1 MANIFY
7 NELIANL
14 ADNQAIENN
23 ISEKAQEICTRR
35 ENYADYLEGQLVELK
50 ENHTSISSTLDT
62 LLSSS
67 SFIEGINKE
76 VFINK
81 CNAIKDELA
90 VHIDRVEKL
99 CNRFKNKRIRI
110 VSFGPKTQGKSV
122 FTQLYTKLDDSIVA
136 VKPDGNGIDKTGA
149 INVIKHDGSLTSP
162 RIIVHFKTQQDVVDK
177 INSYINLLP
186 QGVQINT
193 FRSFRDVLAAKTNNS
208 IMQKLSGY
216 HGNQPIAASCKAG
229 LESFFA
235 NNRNIS
241 EAGSGSKEISVDQMP
256 IYNDMQYNGLEGQRY
271 AIVDYIEILTNLGN
285 DFYRYFEIGDTKGSS
300 TDAGGNVA
308 DIEIFEAIDNSD
320 AAFSISRVGSGQNN
334 GEYIT
339 TNLFTHY
346 QDDIKNLHDKLFVI
360 LNMEK
365 ESLNRGLQ
373 LINGVVGNI
382 EVQQMAEQ
390 IYTGCLCKRPVEIEY
405 DESTVEQLPEDAF
418 IDPEKFVRAML
429 LDMLNKIVTNTK
441 TNDDGLIEK
450 TNQST
455 EAINVKINEIKSL
468 VNDCDVPCEE
478 SEDGLIIEV
487 IKELRDKTYNQIS
500 LHGSSED
507 NQSNNHSHTSS
518 TSGTRR
524 RGFNF
529 GQEQNQSETVVE
541 PSNQEEVSYTIE
553 QPGII
558 DYEEQY
564 KKLRSEKISI
574 FKLLTGE
581 DRTTRG
587 KENQSVKD
595 EIEESVR
602 YIYTQHGQPRPSV
615 VDEITDTV
623 ISRPS
628 GNTSDSGRFIECVSM
643 MYSSRI
649 KDNFNKKLTPQN
661 EIQFKDEANELFKML
676 WDGLK
681 LNCFTGW
688 GEYSHEKLSEKAL
701 LNDQLRELL
710 ELYKDAYE
718 ATTDPISLFTP
729 YDTLL
734 EYFNRFISKERKIVK
749 HKETDVV
756 IDDEIL
762 VKTLVDLIRIH
773 NIPKMIVEKAT
784 DKKRRVDNL
793 RTQIA
798 QEIAPQTAFVQR
810 ILPLYR
816 LPEANPVFNNELRH
830 RRELNDKI
838 RKFNE
843 AKSSVNAISAISSL
857 SIPV

>member
-1 MANIFY
+1 M
-7 NELIANL
+7 
-14 ADNQAIENN
+14 
-23 ISEKAQEICTRR
+23 
-35 ENYADYLEGQLVELK
+35 
-50 ENHTSISSTLDT
+50 
-62 LLSSS
+62 
-67 SFIEGINKE
+67 
-76 VFINK
+76 
-81 CNAIKDELA
+81 
-90 VHIDRVEKL
+90 
-99 CNRFKNKRIRI
+99 
-110 VSFGPKTQGKSV
+110 
-122 FTQLYTKLDDSIVA
+122 
-136 VKPDGNGIDKTGA
+136 
-149 INVIKHDGSLTSP
+149 
-162 RIIVHFKTQQDVVDK
+162 
-177 INSYINLLP
+177 
-186 QGVQINT
+186 
-193 FRSFRDVLAAKTNNS
+193 
-208 IMQKLSGY
+208 
-216 HGNQPIAASCKAG
+216 
-229 LESFFA
+229 
-235 NNRNIS
+235 
-241 EAGSGSKEISVDQMP
+241 
-256 IYNDMQYNGLEGQRY
+256 
-271 AIVDYIEILTNLGN
+271 GN

-346 QDDIKNLHDKLFVI
+346 QDDIKSLHDKLFVI

-365 ESLNRGLQ
+365 ASLNRGLQ

-405 DESTVEQLPEDAF
+405 DERTVEQLPEDAF
-418 IDPEKFVRAML
+418 IDPEIFVRAML

-487 IKELRDKTYNQIS
+487 IKELRDKKYNQIS

-529 GQEQNQSETVVE
+529 GQEQHQSETVVE

-688 GEYSHEKLSEKAL
+688 GEYSH
-701 LNDQLRELL
+701 
-710 ELYKDAYE
+710 
-718 ATTDPISLFTP
+718 
-729 YDTLL
+729 
-734 EYFNRFISKERKIVK
+734 
-749 HKETDVV
+749 
-756 IDDEIL
+756 
-762 VKTLVDLIRIH
+762 
-773 NIPKMIVEKAT
+773 
-784 DKKRRVDNL
+784 
-793 RTQIA
+793 
-798 QEIAPQTAFVQR
+798 
-810 ILPLYR
+810 
-816 LPEANPVFNNELRH
+816 
-830 RRELNDKI
+830 
-838 RKFNE
+838 
-843 AKSSVNAISAISSL
+843 
-857 SIPV
+857 